1 MTVPSTRSR
10 LRSVVVTGADKPE
23 VLATVEEV
31 RAFVFLL
38 ETKYG
43 NNVARAFVNGRLR
56 SESYLD
62 EDDKTYLEGK
72 LREYRDA

>member
-1 MTVPSTRSR
+1 MD
-10 LRSVVVTGADKPE
+10 SVVNPE

-43 NNVARAFVNGRLR
+43 NSVARAFVNGRLR

-62 EDDKTYLEGK
+62 EDK
-72 LREYRDA
+72 LREYRDG